1 MSEKQSRRRRGLAI
15 AGGVTGG
22 LAVGAAIAW
31 GVPRYLARRTRAASA
46 DPYANEPFELPPQRS
61 VFTVESSDGV
71 PIHVETAGPDDA
83 DLTVVFVHG
92 YMQDMATFYFQRKA
106 VAEAERA
113 GVSMR
118 AVLYDQPGHGKSG
131 PLPRTEYGIEDLA
144 GVLHDVLAA
153 VAPRGPLVLVGH
165 SMGGM
170 TIQVFARLYEQE
182 FRGRVKGVAFFS
194 SSAAGLDTVETR
206 PMRALRRL
214 RRTVLPML
222 QQVAGWTPDLI
233 DRSRL
238 LAGDLGWLLTRKAA
252 FGHIDPP
259 ASLVTLVERMNRRTS
274 MQSIVGYARAILDHD
289 ETATLPLFTGLPALV
304 VVGDEDLLTPPEHS
318 RRLAAAL
325 GGSRFALIAEA
336 AHSPQLEYPGEI
348 SQLLL
353 EMIDKVVAEIG
364 RGSAVSAAPAATR
377 VESRPHLGP
386 ERTRRW
392 SPFSRHHGH
401 RLEP

>member
-15 AGGVTGG
+15 AGGITGG
-22 LAVGAAIAW
+22 VAVGAALAF
-31 GVPRYLARRTRAASA
+31 GVPRYLARRTRLASS
-46 DPYANEPFELPPQRS
+46 DPYAHEPFELPPQRS
-61 VFTVESSDGV
+61 VRTVDTRDGV
-71 PIHVETAGPDDA
+71 AVHVETAGPDDA

-92 YMQDMATFYFQRKA
+92 YMQDMATFYFLRKA
-106 VAEAERA
+106 VAEASRGEA
-113 GVSMR
+113 SLR
-118 AVLYDQPGHGKSG
+118 AVLYDQPGHGRSG
-131 PLPRTEYGIEDLA
+131 PLPRTEYGIDDLA
-144 GVLHDVLAA
+144 EVLHDVLQA

-170 TIQVFARLYEQE
+170 AVQVYARVHAEDFHE
-182 FRGRVKGVAFFS
+182 RVKGVAFLS
-194 SSAAGLDTVETR
+194 SSAAGLDTVETK

-238 LAGDLGWLLTRKAA
+238 LAGDLAWLLTRKSA
-252 FGHIDPP
+252 FGHADPP
-259 ASLVTLVERMNRRTS
+259 ASLVSLVERMNRRTS
-274 MQSIVGYARAILDHD
+274 IQSIVGYARAILDHD
-289 ETATLPLFTGLPALV
+289 ETATLPQFEGLPALV
-304 VVGDEDLLTPPEHS
+304 VVGDVDLLTPPEHS

-325 GGSRFALIAEA
+325 GGSRFVLIPDA

-364 RGSAVSAAPAATR
+364 KGSPGSAAP
-377 VESRPHLGP
+377 ELGRDP
-386 ERTRRW
+386 VRHRRW
-392 SPFSRHHGH
+392 TPFSRHHGH

>member
-22 LAVGAAIAW
+22 VAVGAAIAW

-46 DPYANEPFELPPQRS
+46 DPYAHEPFELPPQRS

-106 VAEAERA
+106 IAEAERA

-170 TIQVFARLYEQE
+170 TIQVFARLYEPE
-182 FRGRVKGVAFFS
+182 FRERVKGVAFFS
-194 SSAAGLDTVETR
+194 TSAAGLDTVETR

-377 VESRPHLGP
+377 ADPRPHPGP

>member
-22 LAVGAAIAW
+22 VAVGAALAW
-31 GVPRYLARRTRAASA
+31 GVPRYLARRTRAASS
-46 DPYANEPFELPPQRS
+46 DPYAHEPFELPPQRS

-71 PIHVETAGPDDA
+71 PIHVETAGPEDA

-106 VAEAERA
+106 IAEADRA
-113 GVSMR
+113 GTSLR
-118 AVLYDQPGHGKSG
+118 AVLYDQPGHGRSG

-144 GVLHDVLAA
+144 GVLNDVLAA
-153 VAPRGPLVLVGH
+153 VAPKGPLVLVGH

-170 TIQVFARLYEQE
+170 TVQVYARLFEQD
-182 FRGRVKGVAFFS
+182 FRERVKGVAFFS
-194 SSAAGLDTVETR
+194 SSMAGLDTVETK

-233 DRSRL
+233 ERSRL
-238 LAGDLGWLLTRKAA
+238 LAGDLGWLLTRRAA

-259 ASLVTLVERMNRRTS
+259 ASLVTLVEQMNRRTS

-364 RGSAVSAAPAATR
+364 NGSAMSAGAVVTR
-377 VESRPHLGP
+377 P
-386 ERTRRW
+386 EREPERHRRW
-392 SPFSRHHGH
+392 SPFSRHHGP

>member
-22 LAVGAAIAW
+22 VAVGAALAF
-31 GVPRYLARRTRAASA
+31 GVPRYLARRTRMASN
-46 DPYANEPFELPPQRS
+46 DPYAHEPFELPPTNS
-61 VFTVESSDGV
+61 VRTVDTRGGV
-71 PIHVETAGPDDA
+71 AVHVETVGPEDA
-83 DLTVVFVHG
+83 DLTIVFAHG
-92 YMQDMATFYFQRKA
+92 YMQDMGTFYFLRKA
-106 VAEAERA
+106 IAEANRDGA
-113 GVSMR
+113 TLR
-118 AVLYDQPGHGKSG
+118 AVLYDQPGHGRSG
-131 PLPRTEYGIEDLA
+131 PLPRTEFGIEDLA
-144 GVLHDVLAA
+144 EVLHDVLEAA
-153 VAPRGPLVLVGH
+153 APKGPLVFVGH

-170 TIQVFARLYEQE
+170 TMQSYARLHNAA
-182 FRGRVKGVAFFS
+182 FRERVKGVAFLS
-194 SSAAGLDTVETR
+194 STAAGLDTVETK

-238 LAGDLGWLLTRKAA
+238 LAGDLAWLLTRKAA
-252 FGHIDPP
+252 FGHVDPP
-259 ASLVTLVERMNRRTS
+259 PSLVSLVERMNRRTS
-274 MQSIVGYARAILDHD
+274 IQSIVGYASALLDHD
-289 ETATLPLFTGLPALV
+289 ETATLPQFAGLPALV
-304 VVGDEDLLTPPEHS
+304 AVGDLDLLTPPEHS

-364 RGSAVSAAPAATR
+364 KGSTASAAANAAENAGR
-377 VESRPHLGP
+377 DQGWH
-386 ERTRRW
+386 RRW
-392 SPFSRHHGH
+392 TPFSRHHGH
-401 RLEP
+401 HLES

>member
-182 FRGRVKGVAFFS
+182 FRERVKGVAFFS

-377 VESRPHLGP
+377 VEPRPHPGP

>member
-1 MSEKQSRRRRGLAI
+1 LAI

-22 LAVGAAIAW
+22 MAVGIALAI
-31 GVPRYLARRTRAASA
+31 GVPRYLARRTRLASD
-46 DPYANEPFELPPQRS
+46 DPYAHEPFELPPTSS
-61 VFTVESSDGV
+61 VRTVRTRAGV
-71 PIHVETAGPDDA
+71 DVHVETAGPEDA
-83 DLTVVFVHG
+83 DLTVVFAHG
-92 YMQDMATFYFQRKA
+92 YMQDMATFYFLRKA
-106 VAEAERA
+106 IAEAGDRD
-113 GVSMR
+113 VSLR
-118 AVLYDQPGHGKSG
+118 AVLYDQPGHGRSG
-131 PLPRTEYGIEDLA
+131 PLPRNEFGIDDLA
-144 GVLHDVLAA
+144 EVLHDVLDAA
-153 VAPRGPLVLVGH
+153 APRGPLVLVGH

-170 TIQVFARLYEQE
+170 TLQSYARLHPLA
-182 FRGRVKGVAFFS
+182 FRERVKGVAFLS

-238 LAGDLGWLLTRKAA
+238 LAGDLAWLLTRRAA
-252 FGHIDPP
+252 FGHVDPP
-259 ASLVTLVERMNRRTS
+259 ASLVSLVERMNRRTS
-274 MQSIVGYARAILDHD
+274 IQSIVGYARAILDHD
-289 ETATLPLFTGLPALV
+289 ETATLPQFEGLPALV
-304 VVGDEDLLTPPEHS
+304 VVGDADLLTPPEHS

-325 GGSRFALIAEA
+325 GGSRFVLIPEA

-364 RGSAVSAAPAATR
+364 KGSAASVPSQA
-377 VESRPHLGP
+377 
-386 ERTRRW
+386 ERERQRW

>member
-1 MSEKQSRRRRGLAI
+1 MSEQQSRRRRGLAV

-22 LAVGAAIAW
+22 VAFGAALAW
-31 GVPRYLARRTRAASA
+31 GIPRYLARRTKAASS
-46 DPYANEPFELPPQRS
+46 DPYAHEPFELPPQRS
-61 VFTVESSDGV
+61 VFTVESNGV
-71 PIHVETAGPDDA
+71 PIHVETAGPEDA

-106 VAEAERA
+106 IAEANRD
-113 GVSMR
+113 GVSLR
-118 AVLYDQPGHGKSG
+118 AVLYDQPGHGRSG
-131 PLPRTEYGIEDLA
+131 PLPRTELGIEDLA
-144 GVLHDVLAA
+144 EVLHDVLAA

-170 TIQVFARLYEQE
+170 TIQVFARRYEAD
-182 FRGRVKGVAFFS
+182 FRERVKGVAFFS
-194 SSAAGLDTVETR
+194 STSAGLDTVATK
-206 PMRALRRL
+206 PMRALQRL
-214 RRTVLPML
+214 RRTALPML
-222 QQVAGWTPDLI
+222 QQVAGWTPELI

-238 LAGDLGWLLTRKAA
+238 LAGDIGWLLTRKAA
-252 FGHIDPP
+252 FGHLDPP

-289 ETATLPLFTGLPALV
+289 ETATLPLFEGLPALV

-364 RGSAVSAAPAATR
+364 KGSAVSAVPAAAPEERDT
-377 VESRPHLGP
+377 SRY
-386 ERTRRW
+386 RRW

>member
-22 LAVGAAIAW
+22 VAVGAALAW
-31 GVPRYLARRTRAASA
+31 GVPRYLARRTRAASS
-46 DPYANEPFELPPQRS
+46 DPYAHEPFELPPQRS

-71 PIHVETAGPDDA
+71 PIHVETAGPEDA

-106 VAEAERA
+106 VAEADRA
-113 GVSMR
+113 GVSLR
-118 AVLYDQPGHGKSG
+118 AVLYDQPGHGRSG

-144 GVLHDVLAA
+144 GVLNDVLAA

-170 TIQVFARLYEQE
+170 TIQVYARLYEQD
-182 FRGRVKGVAFFS
+182 FRERVKGVAFFS
-194 SSAAGLDTVETR
+194 SSMAGLDTVETK

-233 DRSRL
+233 ERSRL
-238 LAGDLGWLLTRKAA
+238 LAGDLGWLLTRRAA

-289 ETATLPLFTGLPALV
+289 ETATMPLFTGLPALV

-364 RGSAVSAAPAATR
+364 NGSAMSAGAAVTQ
-377 VESRPHLGP
+377 P
-386 ERTRRW
+386 EREPERHRRW
-392 SPFSRHHGH
+392 SPFSRHHGP